1 MKESDKQTNHHY
13 QYGNIFYKLLW
24 HDKSTIQRLIFVFI
38 PFVLIAGF
46 IIILINTDA
55 LAYELRPEDIK
66 SGIKYYY
73 GIFDD
78 LTNSFVLVYQLF
90 FIYFASGKFL
100 SYIGDNMRSFENHSV
115 QQKESVQT
123 AAKGCR
129 IVTLV
134 LAVIIGV
141 GAGTFFIIN
150 ASTAAHAQSKLIYWY
165 SKIGAGIWYYGFLI
179 CFTLSMSTHFF
190 LSIIMD
196 MFLICSYK
204 KRGLIKDSGEKSAES
219 LKDLKSCCTLGV
231 FFGFYS
237 LISVA
242 TVFYSDIR
250 AFNKFEVDFGLAG
263 YSGGIVLVVTIFLAT
278 LYFGTI
284 YIARYYM
291 VHNYAADLEIEFEKP
306 EGLSDID
313 ISKVLVFIVT
323 TVLPAITPLLQSM
336 L

>member
-1 MKESDKQTNHHY
+1 MTEADKQTNHHY
-13 QYGNIFYKLLW
+13 QYGNVFYKLLW
-24 HDKSTIQRLIFVFI
+24 HDKNTIQRLIFVFI

-55 LAYELRPEDIK
+55 LTYKLSPEDIK
-66 SGIKYYY
+66 SGIKYYF

-100 SYIGDNMRSFENHSV
+100 SFLGDNMRNFENHSV
-115 QQKESVQT
+115 QQKKSVET
-123 AAKGCR
+123 SAKGCR

-134 LAVIIGV
+134 LAVIVGV

-150 ASTAAHAQSKLIYWY
+150 ASTAAQAQPKLIYWY
-165 SKIGAGIWYYGFLI
+165 SRIGAGIWYYGFLI

-204 KRGLIKDSGEKSAES
+204 KRGLVKDSGEKSAES
-219 LKDLKSCCTLGV
+219 MKALKSCCTLGV

-242 TVFYSDIR
+242 TVFFSDIR

-278 LYFGTI
+278 LYYGLI

-291 VHNYAADLEIEFEKP
+291 VHDYAAELNIRFENSDLPFNF
-306 EGLSDID
+306 D

>member
-1 MKESDKQTNHHY
+1 MKTQSEPKTSY

-24 HDKSTIQRLIFVFI
+24 HDKSTIQKLIFVFI

-55 LAYELRPEDIK
+55 LTYKLSPDDIK
-66 SGIKYYY
+66 SGIKYYF

-100 SYIGDNMRSFENHSV
+100 SYFGDNMRSFESHSV
-115 QQKESVQT
+115 QQTESVRT

-134 LAVIIGV
+134 LAIIIGV

-150 ASTAAHAQSKLIYWY
+150 ASNAAHVQTKLIYWY
-165 SKIGAGIWYYGFLI
+165 SRIGAGIWYYGFLI

-196 MFLICSYK
+196 MFLIC
-204 KRGLIKDSGEKSAES
+204 R
-219 LKDLKSCCTLGV
+219 DLKK
-231 FFGFYS
+231 Y
-237 LISVA
+237 
-242 TVFYSDIR
+242 
-250 AFNKFEVDFGLAG
+250 
-263 YSGGIVLVVTIFLAT
+263 
-278 LYFGTI
+278 
-284 YIARYYM
+284 
-291 VHNYAADLEIEFEKP
+291 
-306 EGLSDID
+306 
-313 ISKVLVFIVT
+313 
-323 TVLPAITPLLQSM
+323 
-336 L
+336 